1 MNFLPSTIQPEAAV
15 VKMNRSPGRKVMR
28 QVTPRATGA
37 IHIENRVEHVAQV
50 DGTRPSAPFRG
61 RYERRDQSPL
71 RIRQVRGI
79 RSPFHRPR
87 YRHDEDFSH
96 RFLGVW
102 PLAYVFAG
110 VFLAGIGL
118 VNIWP

>member
-15 VKMNRSPGRKVMR
+15 VKMHRAPGWKVMR

-37 IHIENRVEHVAQV
+37 IHIENRVEYFAQV
-50 DGTRPSAPFRG
+50 NGARPSAPLRG

-71 RIRQVRGI
+71 RIRQVCGI
-79 RSPFHRPR
+79 RSPFHRPT

-96 RFLGVW
+96 RF
-102 PLAYVFAG
+102 
-110 VFLAGIGL
+110 
-118 VNIWP
+118 